1 MKRIPRTALVAAG
14 LVAMASIVGGGIVFA
29 QTSGSS
35 SPLGNVAALTAQ
47 AGPGSNESVYIA
59 QLAANL
65 HLDVPTVQA
74 AISTTNLSVLNS
86 AVAAGKIT
94 QAQADKIQAA
104 LGAGNGFFFGSQGP
118 KNPGT
123 PGITGRGGFFGTIG
137 DVEGSVATFLKI
149 TPAQLKTEL
158 QGGESLADV
167 ATAHGQNR
175 DSLKSF
181 LTTQVTTEIGKAVTD
196 GKLLPPQAD
205 LIKSTL
211 SSHLDQIIDAKPGSM
226 MPQLPQRSSGSGT
239 APANPGSPR
248 GGSRQP
254 SGTTPSGLN

>member
-1 MKRIPRTALVAAG
+1 
-14 LVAMASIVGGGIVFA
+14 MASIGCGGIVFA

-47 AGPGSNESVYIA
+47 AGPNSAESDYIT

-65 HLDVPTVQA
+65 GVSVQQLQT
-74 AISTTNLSVLNS
+74 AISTTNLSALNS

-118 KNPGT
+118 KT
-123 PGITGRGGFFGTIG
+123 PGAPGIPGRGGFFGTIN
-137 DVEGSVATFLKI
+137 DVEGSVATFLNI

-158 QGGESLADV
+158 QGGKSLADV
-167 ATAHGQNR
+167 ATAHGQPR

-181 LTTQVTTEIGKAVTD
+181 LTTQMNTEIAKAVTD
-196 GKLLPPQAD
+196 GKLTQTQAD
-205 LIKSTL
+205 QVTNTL

-226 MPQLPQRSSGSGT
+226 MPQHSSSGGT
-239 APANPGSPR
+239 APATPMVPR
-248 GGSRQP
+248 GSGSGRPGAPRQP
-254 SGTTPSGLN
+254 SGNTPSGLN